1 MKNNI
6 DTNTY
11 RITPFTIYPLN
22 KKAWVLQTTTR
33 VNIINNNTL
42 VLVLKHLYG
51 HKYTTLNAL
60 KKMVNDDII
69 NDIIDYLKSNNII
82 CPLKKINFNLKN
94 TVFLTNNEKIFN
106 FYKSHY
112 FNKIKFFEDIKKVRF
127 RDDQLVVVILNPY
140 NPEIVRNLYKKINNI
155 NVFLLLGF
163 FYNFKFYLDNVYNS
177 NLKLPNH
184 FDHLK
189 YIQSGIYSD
198 QTNYTYQDLV
208 NIIFEKDPKF
218 GLDYPISWVDL
229 VMLSKLVL
237 QKTIKIFDLDDNTN
251 LYMSDDISEIQEMD
265 LQTYKTKKDS
275 ANYWEIG

>member
-51 HKYTTLNAL
+51 HKYTTLNSL

-94 TVFLTNNEKIFN
+94 TVF
-106 FYKSHY
+106 
-112 FNKIKFFEDIKKVRF
+112 
-127 RDDQLVVVILNPY
+127 
-140 NPEIVRNLYKKINNI
+140 PEL
-155 NVFLLLGF
+155 
-163 FYNFKFYLDNVYNS
+163 S
-177 NLKLPNH
+177 N
-184 FDHLK
+184 
-189 YIQSGIYSD
+189 
-198 QTNYTYQDLV
+198 
-208 NIIFEKDPKF
+208 
-218 GLDYPISWVDL
+218 
-229 VMLSKLVL
+229 
-237 QKTIKIFDLDDNTN
+237 
-251 LYMSDDISEIQEMD
+251 
-265 LQTYKTKKDS
+265 
-275 ANYWEIG
+275 